1 MVGVRAGGVLIAT
14 GVGDG
19 IATRLPVAAVVV
31 VVVVFDGAAVVCV
44 VVADVGEGSY
54 KRGEN
59 FKC

>member
-1 MVGVRAGGVLIAT
+1 MVEVRAGGVLIAT

-19 IATRLPVAAVVV
+19 TATRLPALAAVVV

-54 KRGEN
+54 KQG
-59 FKC
+59 